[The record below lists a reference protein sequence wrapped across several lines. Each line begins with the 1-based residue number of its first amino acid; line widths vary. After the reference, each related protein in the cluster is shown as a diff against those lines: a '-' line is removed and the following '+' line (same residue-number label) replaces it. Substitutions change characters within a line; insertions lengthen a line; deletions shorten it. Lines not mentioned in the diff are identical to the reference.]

1 MQLTLEP
8 LPPFDFDLSAQIFAN
23 GDGRIQRYEGG
34 VFWQTVRLG
43 GIPALI
49 RVSSQGTVD
58 HPQIRVQVEPKD
70 AFSDDDRGDIEALV
84 VRLFNLKLDL
94 LPFYEAVKDDR
105 IMRPI
110 TKRLWGLHSP
120 STATAF
126 EALIDSIIEQ
136 QITLKAARS
145 MQRRLIETF
154 GEALNLRGRT
164 YFAFP
169 EAEKLAA
176 ATIEE
181 LRNCGLSGR
190 KAEYVQGVAKL
201 VAKGL
206 DLEKFSA
213 WDEKRIIEEL
223 SLMRG
228 VGVWT
233 AEMTMIRGMQK
244 FDAFPADDIGLR
256 RLIAR
261 YYYGGEKIT
270 GEEARRTAA
279 AWSGW
284 RGLASFYLFMAE
296 MLQIEPELDELL
308 DKDPETT

>member
-43 GIPALI
+43 GALALI

-58 HPQIRVQVEPKD
+58 HPQIRVQVGPKD
-70 AFSDDDRGDIEALV
+70 ALSDDDKEDIETLV

-110 TKRLWGLHSP
+110 AKRLWGLHSP

-136 QITLKAARS
+136 QISLKAAWS

-169 EAEKLAA
+169 EPNVLEG

-190 KAEYVQGVAKL
+190 KAEYVQGVARL
-201 VAKGL
+201 VAGGL
-206 DLEKFSA
+206 DLENFRA

-223 SLMRG
+223 SLIRG

-261 YYYGGEKIT
+261 YYYGSEKIT

-279 AWSGW
+279 AWAGW
-284 RGLASFYLFMAE
+284 RGLASFYLVMAE
-296 MLQIEPELDELL
+296 MLKIEPELGELL